1 MAFDGPLLAGRFRL
15 GPRLGRGSQ
24 AETFIAKDQK
34 SNTEVVVKRLKLTGA
49 WKQFDLL
56 EREAK
61 VLGQLRHPG
70 IPRYHA
76 TIEEPAGTFNLVMQ
90 LMPGEDLRALTARR
104 RLSMVELR
112 DILLRALELCDYLH
126 SRTPP
131 VIHRDI
137 KPSNLVRAPDG
148 KLALV
153 DFGGVLDAARERG
166 GSTMVGTFGYMAPEQ
181 LHGQCTPATDLF
193 ALGATIVALAGGIEP
208 EEVPRKGLRMDLDK
222 HLPALDSDLRAAL
235 AAMTEPEPER
245 RPQRARDVL
254 RLLAEPRPARTARA
268 LATIA
273 PAGKPAARGATPSM
287 FANVPE
293 PLGAL
298 VRLVVLTFSV
308 GGWVAMLSLRFVV
321 WVTMWWMMVLPA
333 RRRDTARS
341 TIREFDQLLGDG
353 QHGFADLARSAL
365 RRSERPALPPGE

>member
-24 AETFIAKDQK
+24 AETFIARDEKEK
-34 SNTEVVVKRLKLTGA
+34 TEVVVKRLKLTGA

-70 IPRYHA
+70 IPRYLQ
-76 TIEEPAGTFNLVMQ
+76 TIEEPVGTFNLVMQ
-90 LMPGEDLRALTARR
+90 RMPGEDLRELTARR
-104 RLSMVELR
+104 RLSMIELR
-112 DILLRALELCDYLH
+112 DVLVRALELCDYLH
-126 SRTPP
+126 ARTPP

-193 ALGATIVALAGGIEP
+193 ALGATIVALAGGVEP
-208 EEVPRKGLRMDLDK
+208 EDVPRKGLRMDLAK
-222 HLPALDSDLRAAL
+222 HLPALDPDLRAAL
-235 AAMTEPEPER
+235 AAMTEPEPEK
-245 RPQRARDVL
+245 RPQRARDVIK
-254 RLLAEPRPARTARA
+254 LLADPRRAAPERA
-268 LATIA
+268 LSTIA
-273 PAGKPAARGATPSM
+273 PATPARHRNPARM
-287 FANVPE
+287 FAALPE

-298 VRLVVLTFSV
+298 VRLGVVGFSV
-308 GGWVAMLSLRFVV
+308 SGWVAMLGLRFALFMMTW
-321 WVTMWWMMVLPA
+321 WVLVLPA
-333 RRRDTARS
+333 RRRPS
-341 TIREFDQLLGDG
+341 VRESVRDVDQLLGDG
-353 QHGFADLARSAL
+353 QHGFTDLARAAL
-365 RRSERPALPPGE
+365 RRSDRPALPPGES